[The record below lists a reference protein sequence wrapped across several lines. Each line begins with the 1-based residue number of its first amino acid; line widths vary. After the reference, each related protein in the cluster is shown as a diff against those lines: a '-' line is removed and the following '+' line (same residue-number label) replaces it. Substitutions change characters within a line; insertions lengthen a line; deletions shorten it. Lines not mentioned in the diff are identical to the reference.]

1 MSHTITRDLPRRTDS
16 TTKLTAK
23 IKEKALAL
31 GFDAVGICPAHLKS
45 FVKENLIDF
54 LEKGYH
60 GGMDWLATRVDQRSQ
75 PTTLWPEARSI
86 IVVGLSYTP
95 THLTPPVVTYAKTQ
109 PPSQLPSD
117 QLPSDCGYISV
128 YARNR
133 DYHNFMKGRLKHL
146 AQFIVH
152 LQKENKQTKITPNV
166 KVFVDTAPV
175 AEKPLAV
182 QAGLGWQGKHTNLVS
197 RQHGNWLFL
206 GELYTTL
213 DLWPSS
219 SARNHCGSC
228 SRCLTVCPT
237 QAFSAPYQLD
247 ARRCISYLTI
257 EHTGSIPEILR
268 PLIGTRIYGCDD
280 CLAICPWNRFA
291 QASRH
296 IPFHPRKELIAPKL
310 AFLSQLDD
318 SSFRSFF
325 SGSPIKRIGRN
336 RFIRNVLIAIGNTNN
351 LDLLPYAAN
360 LRTETNPLIAETA
373 HWAYQRL
380 LACLKQKK

>member
-1 MSHTITRDLPRRTDS
+1 MSHTITRDPPHRTDN
-16 TTKLTAK
+16 TAKLTAK

-60 GGMDWLATRVDQRSQ
+60 GDMDWLATRVDQRSQ
-75 PTTLWPEARSI
+75 PTTLWPEVRSI

-95 THLTPPVVTYAKTQ
+95 AHPTPPVVTYANTYSSSQ
-109 PPSQLPSD
+109 P
-117 QLPSDCGYISV
+117 PSDCGYISI

-152 LQKENKQTKITPNV
+152 LQKENKQKKITPNV

-175 AEKPLAV
+175 AEKPLAA

-206 GELYTTL
+206 GELYTNL
-213 DLWPSS
+213 DLLPSS

-257 EHTGSIPEILR
+257 EHTGSIPETLR

-296 IPFHPRKELIAPKL
+296 THFHPRKELTAPKL

-318 SSFRSFF
+318 AAFRSFF
-325 SGSPIKRIGRN
+325 SGSPIKRIGHH

-351 LDLLPYAAN
+351 LDLLPYVTA

-373 HWAYQRL
+373 DWAYQRL
-380 LACLKQKK
+380 LACLKQNK